1 MNLTNKHIIL
11 IILTI
16 IIFAF
21 IYSYDVY
28 IVEKNQP
35 ICKPIYITKKILT
48 PEAEMLL
55 METELSATKENMT
68 MLSDDIVEGFNTIMG
83 TGDNLNIPGTSLSS
97 FTVSGV
103 SDKQKIKVMDSVIK
117 VLSNIPTNL
126 DVNLIKQMIEYFG
139 MIYQTSSSLAN
150 FYQNV
155 SASTKIK
162 EAPYNSK
169 YSQLILYLIGKF
181 NNDVEDCIEKPKN
194 ECGLMSNSENIN
206 NNISKTDNND
216 IIPKYLQPELNDIKK
231 ITSEIVNSVSQE
243 VSNELAN
250 EIKLLYPKI
259 LNNNQENNNTRQ
271 ENFNNDSPS
280 VISSLINK
288 ITPFN
293 KNKCVSCS
301 SNNTEQENVF
311 EPSRQPL
318 GPGFHEFPEYQEYS
332 PYQQENLS
340 NSMPQFNENK
350 KYINKKKQ
358 DCYHKCSAQCPKK

>member
-11 IILTI
+11 TILTI

-35 ICKPIYITKKILT
+35 ICKPIYITKKILS
-48 PEAEMLL
+48 PEAELLL
-55 METELSATKENMT
+55 MENGVSSTNEKQERQEHQENLT
-68 MLSDDIVEGFNTIMG
+68 MLSDDIIEGFNTIMG
-83 TGDNLNIPGTSLSS
+83 MGNNDNLTIPGSSLSS

-103 SDKQKIKVMDSVIK
+103 IDKQKIKVMDSVIK
-117 VLSNIPTNL
+117 VLSNIPTNI

-155 SASTKIK
+155 SVSTKIK

-181 NNDVEDCIEKPKN
+181 NNDVEDCIEKPNN
-194 ECGLMSNSENIN
+194 ECGLVSNNT
-206 NNISKTDNND
+206 SKTDND
-216 IIPKYLQPELNDIKK
+216 IIPKYLQTEFNDIKK

-243 VSNELAN
+243 VSNDLAQ

-259 LNNNQENNNTRQ
+259 INNNQENNNNNTYQ
-271 ENFNNDSPS
+271 EHFNNDNPN
-280 VISSLINK
+280 VISSLIKK

-293 KNKCVSCS
+293 NNKCVSCS
-301 SNNTEQENVF
+301 SNNSYNTEQENDYN
-311 EPSRQPL
+311 PISRPL
-318 GPGFHEFPEYQEYS
+318 NPEYQEYS
-332 PYQQENLS
+332 PYFQEH
-340 NSMPQFNENK
+340 FNIPFDEK
-350 KYINKKKQ
+350 KPYINKKKQ